1 MKNLKIFLSYYKA
14 HWKLFL
20 GDMICAV
27 IVALVDTIFPMMS
40 KYTLDAI
47 IPSFELNLLFKMILV
62 MTLMYVV
69 RTVAFWFINY
79 WGHVFGTKVEAD
91 MRKDIF
97 SHIEY
102 QDFAFFDNHRTGKIM
117 SRVTTDLFEV
127 TELAHHGPE
136 DLFISILTLLG
147 SFAMLLTIRIEL
159 AVIVFCYIPLLLF
172 FTIQSRKAMGKSSK
186 AVKEKTAEINT
197 VIESSV
203 SGARVTK
210 AFANENYEI
219 QRFEE
224 GNNQFKKAKKLFYNA
239 MSTFHA
245 KLEFPINMLNVIILA
260 VGGYFIMKGEM
271 SVSDLVAANLFVAA
285 FVQPIKRLTN
295 FVEQYTSGMAGFN
308 RFLEIMETKPTIQEI
323 ENPLE
328 IEEVKGDISYKN
340 VSFSYGNNIEVL
352 SNINLEIEKG
362 KTFAFVGASGA
373 GKTTLC
379 HLLPRFYEVT
389 SGEILIDDVPI
400 KNMSLKSLR
409 KKIGLVQQDVFLFAG
424 TIKENIAYGKIDA
437 TDEEIIKAAKA
448 AEIHEDIM
456 KMPNGYDTLVGERGI
471 KLSGGQKQ
479 RVSIARIFLKNPPIL
494 ILDEATSSLDSVTE
508 EKIQESFDKLSEGR
522 TTLVIAHR
530 LSTVKNAD
538 KIVVVGQDGILESGT
553 HQELLAKDGVY
564 AKLYNR
570 S

>member
-27 IVALVDTIFPMMS
+27 IVALVDTVFPMMS

-210 AFANENYEI
+210 AFANEP
-219 QRFEE
+219 
-224 GNNQFKKAKKLFYNA
+224 
-239 MSTFHA
+239 S
-245 KLEFPINMLNVIILA
+245 P
-260 VGGYFIMKGEM
+260 
-271 SVSDLVAANLFVAA
+271 SSNLFS
-285 FVQPIKRLTN
+285 KH
-295 FVEQYTSGMAGFN
+295 
-308 RFLEIMETKPTIQEI
+308 
-323 ENPLE
+323 PL
-328 IEEVKGDISYKN
+328 
-340 VSFSYGNNIEVL
+340 
-352 SNINLEIEKG
+352 
-362 KTFAFVGASGA
+362 
-373 GKTTLC
+373 
-379 HLLPRFYEVT
+379 LL
-389 SGEILIDDVPI
+389 
-400 KNMSLKSLR
+400 K
-409 KKIGLVQQDVFLFAG
+409 
-424 TIKENIAYGKIDA
+424 
-437 TDEEIIKAAKA
+437 
-448 AEIHEDIM
+448 
-456 KMPNGYDTLVGERGI
+456 
-471 KLSGGQKQ
+471 
-479 RVSIARIFLKNPPIL
+479 
-494 ILDEATSSLDSVTE
+494 
-508 EKIQESFDKLSEGR
+508 
-522 TTLVIAHR
+522 
-530 LSTVKNAD
+530 
-538 KIVVVGQDGILESGT
+538 
-553 HQELLAKDGVY
+553 
-564 AKLYNR
+564 
-570 S
+570 